1 MSTVDTLLHRID
13 AEFSTLDAKIKEAQA
28 EKAQEHQ
35 ARQQRL
41 AAFELRLEELRAIW
55 KPRLDALIQRL
66 GDKVKATPK
75 LSASRR
81 DVTLEVQS
89 ELARIRLRFAASIDR
104 DVRKLLLD
112 YDLEII
118 PVLMEFDSHQQAEW
132 PLDAIDKEAMAV
144 WFDDRIVDF
153 VKAYLS
159 LHQNE
164 AYLKEHMV
172 EDPVAGVRFPKFAA
186 AATVEANGRTYYF
199 IGEETRREFE
209 AKQAPVPNY

>member
-1 MSTVDTLLHRID
+1 MATVDTLLDRID
-13 AEFSTLDAKIKEAQA
+13 AEFSTLDARIKEAQE
-28 EKAQEHQ
+28 EKVQEHE

-41 AAFELRLEELRAIW
+41 AAFEKQLDELKAIW

-66 GDKVKATPK
+66 GDKIKTTPK
-75 LSASRR
+75 LSSSGR

-104 DVRKLLLD
+104 DVRKLMLD

-144 WFDDRIVDF
+144 WLDDRIVDF
-153 VKAYLS
+153 VKTYLS

-164 AYLKEHMV
+164 YYLKEHMV

-186 AATVEANGRTYYF
+186 AAKVEANGKTYYF
-199 IGEETRREFE
+199 IGEETRRAFE
-209 AKQAPVPNY
+209 AKQAAVPNY